1 MKKSKSIKD
10 NYKKNTVCLNLF
22 NLVIFFF
29 LNNAQ
34 IASWDGLKR
43 ESVVFTSAYLR
54 SKITQTSNTVSQIE
68 RGKQNKQK

>member
-1 MKKSKSIKD
+1 MKKSKYIKD
-10 NYKKNTVCLNLF
+10 NYKKSTVCLNLF

-43 ESVVFTSAYLR
+43 ESVVSLR
-54 SKITQTSNTVSQIE
+54 PIFALKSSKRQIQFV
-68 RGKQNKQK
+68 K

>member
-10 NYKKNTVCLNLF
+10 NYKKSTVCLNLF

-43 ESVVFTSAYLR
+43 ESVVSLR
-54 SKITQTSNTVSQIE
+54 PIFALKSSKRQIQFV
-68 RGKQNKQK
+68 K

>member
-43 ESVVFTSAYLR
+43 ESVVSLR
-54 SKITQTSNTVSQIE
+54 PIFALKSSKRQIQFV
-68 RGKQNKQK
+68 K

>member
-10 NYKKNTVCLNLF
+10 NYKKSTVCLNLF
-22 NLVIFFF
+22 ILVIFFF

-43 ESVVFTSAYLR
+43 ESVVSLR
-54 SKITQTSNTVSQIE
+54 PIFALKSSKRQIQFV
-68 RGKQNKQK
+68 K